1 MLEMKHNP
9 DVISCLANL
18 STDEVFTP
26 PKLANEMLDLLPSD
40 IFSDPKIKF
49 LDPSSKS
56 GIFLREIAKRL
67 DNGLKTHFPNTQDRL
82 NHIFTNQIYGI
93 ALTELTGLLSRRSL
107 YCSKTANGE
116 FSICDKFSDSHGNI
130 LLMNTEHDWAGDKCT
145 ICGAN
150 KSQYDRGAGFENH
163 AYTFTHKDSKEIFGN
178 MQFDV
183 IIGNPPYHLSD
194 SGDSTGSSP
203 IYQTFVQQAMKLEP
217 KYLCMV
223 IPSRWFAGGKGLDKF
238 RDKMLHDKRIS
249 HICDYPITADVFPGL
264 KVIGGVCYFLWDR
277 DHQGKCEIKTNMK
290 NVEDIAS
297 RDLDQFDIFV
307 RFNKGVSILE
317 KVLRIS
323 EKHKFQMI
331 KETVSAQ
338 KPFGLRT
345 YEKPSGRGGV
355 NLFANRAQG
364 LIEEEKITRNNHLIK
379 KWKVLLSMGYGEG
392 GETREYPR
400 MITGKPIV
408 APPPSACTETYI
420 VISAYDDEKSA
431 KNLASYLR
439 TKFARFLI
447 GLRKNTQH
455 ITSDRFAF
463 LPSIPMTKTWS
474 DEALFHF
481 FEITQEEQDFIDLLI
496 RPMENSDG

>member
-1 MLEMKHNP
+1 MLEVNHNP

-18 STDEVFTP
+18 STDEVFTS
-26 PKLANEMLDLLPSD
+26 PKLANQMLDLLPSQ
-40 IFSDPKIKF
+40 IFSDPNTKF
-49 LDPSSKS
+49 LDPSTKS
-56 GIFLREIAKRL
+56 GIFLREIAIRL
-67 DNGLKTHFPNTQDRL
+67 NQGLSEHIPNINDRL
-82 NHIFTNQIYGI
+82 NHILTKQIYGI
-93 ALTELTGLLSRRSL
+93 ALTELTSMLSRRSL

-116 FSICDKFSDSHGNI
+116 YSICGEFQDEAGNI
-130 LLMNTEHDWAGDKCT
+130 FYEFTEHKWSGSRCT

-150 KSQYDRGAGFENH
+150 KQQYSRGIGFENH
-163 AYTFTHKDSKEIFGN
+163 AYSFTHKNMKEIYKN

-203 IYQTFVQQAMKLEP
+203 IYQTFVEQAIDLEP
-217 KYLCMV
+217 KYVCMV

-238 RDKMLHDKRIS
+238 RGRMLSDQRLSHLHDF
-249 HICDYPITADVFPGL
+249 PITADVFPGL

-277 DHQGKCEIKTNMK
+277 DHQGKCEVKTSMK
-290 NVEDIAS
+290 NVDDIAS
-297 RDLDQFDIFV
+297 RHLDQFDIFV

-317 KVLRIS
+317 KVIRIS
-323 EKHKFQMI
+323 KKLNLPMMN
-331 KETVSAQ
+331 TSVSTQ

-345 YEKPSGRGGV
+345 YEKPSGNGAV
-355 NLFANRAQG
+355 TLFANKSQG
-364 LIEEEKITRNNHLIK
+364 LIEAEKITKNIDLIA

-420 VISAYDDEKSA
+420 VISSFNDEASA
-431 KNLASYLR
+431 NNLAAYLR

-463 LPSIPMTKTWS
+463 LPTVSFDKSWS
-474 DEALFHF
+474 DEELFRF
-481 FEITQEEQDFIDLLI
+481 FELTDEEIKFIDLLI
-496 RPMENSDG
+496 RPMEHSDG